1 MNYARLIVAAA
12 VFAFT
17 AQTAQAQIFGQP
29 RSGAQR
35 AQDRQIAQIPRCERP
50 LGTLTIADGEPGV
63 YDAME
68 LQPPQTLLRVVV
80 QRSGCFTLVDRG
92 SAAMDAVERERRLA
106 SAGSLRRDSNMGGGQ
121 MRAADFILLAEV
133 ASENDNAGGM
143 GARANVRSNDREPE
157 RRSRGGG
164 LLSGALGLGASVA
177 TGGLVPPNIGMR
189 GGGGMNS
196 RTQEANTVLSIVNVR
211 TTETLAVS
219 QGYAAKRDI
228 NWNIS
233 ASNAFGGFVGGGYEN
248 TEIGRIVGQ
257 SFINAYAD
265 LVAQVSGM
273 NLDLS
278 AADQAPIA
286 ETAMAEPRPSRPSAS
301 AEAPASSGLR
311 VTQSTTLREEPGGA
325 VLRVLRGGQTVHA
338 TGEEDGDWVEV
349 IDESDDIGWVQQDRV
364 VPAR

>member
-1 MNYARLIVAAA
+1 MHLARLIAATA

-17 AQTAQAQIFGQP
+17 AQSAQAQIFGQP

-35 AQDRQIAQIPRCERP
+35 AQDRQIAQIPRCEQP
-50 LGTLTIADGEPGV
+50 IGTLTIADGEPGV

-133 ASENDNAGGM
+133 ASENDNASGAGG
-143 GARANVRSNDREPE
+143 RAEVRSGGRNNE

-177 TGGLVPPNIGMR
+177 TGGLIPPTIGMR
-189 GGGGMNS
+189 GGGGMDT

-273 NLDLS
+273 NLDMS
-278 AADQAPIA
+278 AADQAPVA
-286 ETAMAEPRPSRPSAS
+286 ETAMAAPRPSRPSAS
-301 AEAPASSGLR
+301 AEAPASNGLR

-325 VLRVLRGGQTVHA
+325 VLRVLRGGQIVHA
-338 TGEEDGDWVEV
+338 TGEEDGEWVEV
-349 IDESDDIGWVQQDRV
+349 IDESDDIGWVQQDRL
-364 VPAR
+364 ARAR

>member
-1 MNYARLIVAAA
+1 MHLARLIAATA
-12 VFAFT
+12 VLAFT
-17 AQTAQAQIFGQP
+17 AQSAQAQIFGQP

-35 AQDRQIAQIPRCERP
+35 AQDRQIAQIPRCEQP
-50 LGTLTIADGEPGV
+50 IGTLTIADGEPGV

-133 ASENDNAGGM
+133 ASENDNASGAGG
-143 GARANVRSNDREPE
+143 RAEVRSGGRNNE

-177 TGGLVPPNIGMR
+177 TGGLIPPNIGMR
-189 GGGGMNS
+189 GSGGMDT

-265 LVAQVSGM
+265 LVAQVSGL

-278 AADQAPIA
+278 AADQAPVA
-286 ETAMAEPRPSRPSAS
+286 ETAMAEPRPSRLSAS
-301 AEAPASSGLR
+301 AEAPASNGLR

-338 TGEEDGDWVEV
+338 TGEEDGEWVEI
-349 IDESDDIGWVQQDRV
+349 IDESDDIGWVQQDRL